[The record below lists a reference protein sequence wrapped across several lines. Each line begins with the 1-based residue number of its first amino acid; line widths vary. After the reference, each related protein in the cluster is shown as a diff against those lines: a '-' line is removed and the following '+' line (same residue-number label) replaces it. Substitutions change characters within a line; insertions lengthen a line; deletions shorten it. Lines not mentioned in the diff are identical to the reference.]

1 MALSETAKDVLL
13 SNLYYSPSSQLTS
26 IKSLYDAVR
35 NKQITYNEVRMF
47 IQKQESNQLFK
58 RQKKIKNYFPIYS
71 KFKYEILQFDIAD
84 MSNLATSNKNYK
96 YLLVAIDVFSRMGF
110 IVPMKNKS
118 GLTVAESAKQIL
130 DKTEPTIINCDN
142 GSEFIDHHF
151 KELLNSRGIDIN
163 YVSVSDHHRLGIVD
177 RFVRTIREKINKYM
191 EMHNTT
197 NYIDVLP
204 DIVKNYNMAYHS
216 GIKKAPID
224 VKDEDQDV
232 LNIFLKRYQLAKE
245 EETIFNVGD
254 KIRYIINFKQFEK
267 HTLPRFSKT
276 VHTIKS
282 QVSPHSYELDNGN
295 IKKYYEMQ
303 LVNNVEKL
311 NTQQVTPSRK
321 QMNTERRV
329 KRKFKQSGLDTSDI
343 LTSRRQMKPIQRLN
357 L

>member
-1 MALSETAKDVLL
+1 
-13 SNLYYSPSSQLTS
+13 
-26 IKSLYDAVR
+26 
-35 NKQITYNEVRMF
+35 
-47 IQKQESNQLFK
+47 
-58 RQKKIKNYFPIYS
+58 
-71 KFKYEILQFDIAD
+71 
-84 MSNLATSNKNYK
+84 
-96 YLLVAIDVFSRMGF
+96 MGF
-110 IVPMKNKS
+110 IVPMKNKTTS
-118 GLTVAESAKQIL
+118 TVVKSVEEIL
-130 DKTEPTIINCDN
+130 NQTEPTNINADL
-142 GSEFIDHHF
+142 GSEFINAEFKKLLHH
-151 KELLNSRGIDIN
+151 RGIDIR
-163 YVSVSDHHRLGIVD
+163 YVPVSDHHRLGIVD

-197 NYIDVLP
+197 MYIDVLP
-204 DIVKNYNMAYHS
+204 NIVKNYNMAYHS

-232 LNIFLKRYQLAKE
+232 LNIFLKKYQLAKE

-282 QVSPHSYELDNGN
+282 QVSPHSYELDNGQ

-303 LVNNVEKL
+303 LVNNVENL
-311 NTQQVTPSRK
+311 NTQQVTPSRQ

-343 LTSRRQMKPIQRLN
+343 IISKRERKPTQRLN